1 MVRGVMF
8 QPAPKTEADL
18 AASQPLTLTP
28 EQVQELSEEEWYAQ
42 AYQGDK
48 PQLTFR
54 AVAMGTVLGFFLSFT
69 NIYIGLK
76 TGWFLGVALTACILS
91 YAFWNVLRAVGFA
104 KTPMTILENNCMQ
117 STASSA
123 GYATGNMLVSAVPAM
138 LLLSVDAEHPLGQQL
153 SWKVLA
159 AWVFFIAI
167 LGVTLAIP
175 FKRSLINREKLKF
188 PSGTAAAV
196 TLRGIYSKGE
206 EALAKARALGI
217 AAVIG
222 AVLNVLTVLR
232 FREVVVDGK
241 QVRESLVPDSS
252 NVFDWIKPLLPEG
265 LKAKMHIFHAG
276 GKEWT
281 FSDWTL
287 RMDHSAV
294 LVAAGAIV
302 GMRTCASMVAS
313 GLALAFVIGPNAMD
327 MPWTNA
333 AGKVVTAVMRP
344 GAAWKEIGLWLGAP
358 MIVAYSLAAFGA
370 QWRTIARAF
379 GGLKKV
385 PAPVAVRAEGDPILH
400 QSKDVEVPTTWFMA
414 GLGIASFGIV
424 ILGWQFFAI
433 PPIYGLIAVGM
444 TFILGLVS
452 CRSTGETD
460 ITPGGAMGKIMQ
472 LTYGVLIP
480 QSTTANL
487 MTASITSGAG
497 LAAADL
503 LNDLK
508 SGYLLGA
515 NPRRQFVAQ
524 ASGIV
529 TGTCASVLG
538 YFLLVPNAS
547 KLTGDHPEFAAP
559 GAQQW
564 KAAAQL
570 FMYGVGNL
578 HPFART
584 LIGVGLA
591 VGVGLAIFEAWFPKL
606 RSKVPSA
613 TGLGL
618 GLILPFS
625 APLAFFVGA
634 VLSEIAMRKNKAW
647 AERFIVPIAAGT
659 IAGESIIGVIVATLN
674 NFVFL

>member
-1 MVRGVMF
+1 MVRAVMF
-8 QPAPKTEADL
+8 QPAPQTEAEL
-18 AASQPLTLTP
+18 AASEPLDLTP
-28 EQVQELSEEEWYAQ
+28 EEVQALSEHEWYER

-91 YAFWNVLRAVGFA
+91 YAFWNALRAVGLA

-123 GYATGNMLVSAVPAM
+123 GYATGNVLVSAIPAM
-138 LLLSVDAEHPLGQQL
+138 LLLSVDAAHPGGTQL
-153 SWKVLA
+153 SPKVIA
-159 AWVFFIAI
+159 PWVLFIAI

-206 EALAKARALGI
+206 EALAKARALGL
-217 AAVIG
+217 AAAIG
-222 AVLNVLTVLR
+222 ALLKVLTDLR
-232 FREVVVDGK
+232 FRRVVVDGK
-241 QVRESLVPDSS
+241 EAREALLPDSS
-252 NVFDWIKPLLPEG
+252 PVFDWMKRFLPSDLRVFQAG
-265 LKAKMHIFHAG
+265 IPRLGPQLKR
-276 GKEWT
+276 ESWN
-281 FSDWTL
+281 FSDWTMA
-287 RMDHSAV
+287 MDHSAV

-302 GMRTCASMVAS
+302 GLRTCLSMVAS
-313 GLALAFVIGPNAMD
+313 GLFLALWLGPHGIDAE
-327 MPWTNA
+327 WINA
-333 AGKVVTAVMRP
+333 AGKAVYAVKKP
-344 GAAWKEIGLWLGAP
+344 GSAWKDLGLWLGAP
-358 MIVAYSLAAFGA
+358 MIVAYSLAAFGT

-385 PAPVAVRAEGDPILH
+385 QNTGEAGSP
-400 QSKDVEVPTTWFMA
+400 SKSIEVPTTWFMG
-414 GLGIASFGIV
+414 GLGVGTVGIV

-433 PPIYGLIAVGM
+433 PPVYGLVAVAM
-444 TFILGLVS
+444 TFVLGLVS

-487 MTASITSGAG
+487 TTASITSGAG

-515 NPRRQFVAQ
+515 NPRRQFLAQ

-529 TGTCASVLG
+529 TGTVASTLG
-538 YFLLVPNAS
+538 YFLLVPDAS

-564 KAAAQL
+564 KAAAEL

-578 HPFART
+578 HPMARN
-584 LIGVGLA
+584 LIGVGVAIGIALA
-591 VGVGLAIFEAWFPKL
+591 LFEVWFPKL
-606 RSKVPSA
+606 RAKLPSA

-618 GLILPFS
+618 GLLLPFS
-625 APLAFFVGA
+625 GPLAFLVGA
-634 VLSEIAMRKNKAW
+634 LLAELAKRIDKVWS
-647 AERFIVPIAAGT
+647 ERFIVPIAAGA
-659 IAGESIIGVIVATLN
+659 IAGESIIGVIVAALN
-674 NFVFL
+674 NFVFR

>member
-1 MVRGVMF
+1 MF
-8 QPAPKTEADL
+8 QPAPKTQADL
-18 AASQPLTLTP
+18 DASQPLHLTP
-28 EQVQELSEEEWYAQ
+28 EEVQLLSEHEWYQ
-42 AYQGDK
+42 RAYQGDK
-48 PQLTFR
+48 PQLTLR

-91 YAFWNVLRAVGFA
+91 YAFWNVLRAVGLA

-153 SWKVLA
+153 SPKVLA

-175 FKRSLINREKLKF
+175 FKRSLINQEKLKF

-206 EALAKARALGI
+206 EAMAKARALGI
-217 AAVIG
+217 SALVG
-222 AVLNVLTVLR
+222 AVLKVLTDLR
-232 FREVVVDGK
+232 FRTVIEDGK
-241 QVRESLVPDSS
+241 RARESLVPDSS
-252 NVFDWIKPLLPEG
+252 NVFDWIKPLLPEW
-265 LKAKMHIFHAG
+265 LKAKMHLFHAG
-276 GKEWT
+276 GREWT

-313 GLALAFVIGPNAMD
+313 GLVLAFVIGPNAID
-327 MPWTNA
+327 MPWENA
-333 AGKVVTAVMRP
+333 AGKVVTAVTRP

-358 MIVAYSLAAFGA
+358 MIVAYSLTAFA
-370 QWRTIARAF
+370 SQWRTIARAF

-385 PAPVAVRAEGDPILH
+385 EIADQAGGKPGDPSVH
-400 QSKDVEVPTTWFMA
+400 TSKTVEVPTTWFMV
-414 GLGIASFGIV
+414 GIGIATTGIV
-424 ILGWQFFAI
+424 ILGWQFFSI
-433 PPIYGLIAVGM
+433 PPVYGLVAVAM
-444 TFILGLVS
+444 TFVLGLVS

-529 TGTCASVLG
+529 TGTIASVLG

-564 KAAAQL
+564 KAAAEL

-591 VGVGLAIFEAWFPKL
+591 IGIGLALFEVWFPKL

-625 APLAFFVGA
+625 APLAFFFGA
-634 VLSEIAMRKNKAW
+634 ILAEIAMKKNKSW

>member
-1 MVRGVMF
+1 MF
-8 QPAPKTEADL
+8 QPAPKTDAEI
-18 AASQPLTLTP
+18 AASQPLELTP
-28 EQVQELSEEEWYAQ
+28 EQVQELSEHEWYAQ

-48 PQLTFR
+48 PQLTLR
-54 AVAMGTVLGFFLSFT
+54 AVLMGTVLGFFLSFT

-91 YAFWNVLRAVGFA
+91 YAFWNILRAVGVA

-138 LLLSVDAEHPLGQQL
+138 LMLSVTPENPLGTQL
-153 SWKVLA
+153 SPTIIG
-159 AWVFFIAI
+159 AWVFFVAI

-175 FKRSLINREKLKF
+175 FKRTLINRDKLKF

-206 EALAKARALGI
+206 EAMAKARALGI
-217 AAVIG
+217 AAGVG
-222 AVLNVLTVLR
+222 ALLKVLTDLR
-232 FREVVVDGK
+232 FRVVTGEDGK
-241 QVRESLVPDSS
+241 RAREALLPDSS
-252 NVFDWIKPLLPEG
+252 NVFDWIKGFLPEG
-265 LKAKMHIFHAG
+265 LKQKMHIFHAG

-294 LVAAGAIV
+294 LIAAGAIV
-302 GMRTCASMVAS
+302 GLRTCASMVAS
-313 GLALAFVIGPNAMD
+313 GLVLAFVIGPHGMDSPWQNAL
-327 MPWTNA
+327 
-333 AGKVVTAVMRP
+333 GQVVTAVKRP

-358 MIVAYSLAAFGA
+358 MIVAYSLAAFAA

-379 GGLKKV
+379 GGLRRVSADDKEDAKS
-385 PAPVAVRAEGDPILH
+385 AADPNTVD
-400 QSKDVEVPTTWFMA
+400 SKTVEVPTTWFMS
-414 GLGIASFGIV
+414 GLGVASAGIA
-424 ILGWQFFAI
+424 ILGWRFFQI
-433 PPIYGLIAVGM
+433 PPVYGLLAVAM

-487 MTASITSGAG
+487 TTASITSGAG

-515 NPRRQFVAQ
+515 NPRRQFLAQ
-524 ASGIV
+524 AAGIV
-529 TGTCASVLG
+529 TGTVASVLG
-538 YFLLVPNAS
+538 YFLLVPDAS

-564 KAAAQL
+564 KAAAEL
-570 FMYGVGNL
+570 FMHGVGNL
-578 HPFART
+578 HPMART
-584 LIGVGLA
+584 LIVWGLA
-591 VGVGLAIFEAWFPKL
+591 LGILLAALESWFPKI
-606 RSKVPSA
+606 KKWMPSA

-625 APLAFFVGA
+625 APLAFLVGA
-634 VLSEIAMRKNKAW
+634 IMAEIAAKVNKSW

>member
-1 MVRGVMF
+1 
-8 QPAPKTEADL
+8 
-18 AASQPLTLTP
+18 
-28 EQVQELSEEEWYAQ
+28 
-42 AYQGDK
+42 
-48 PQLTFR
+48 
-54 AVAMGTVLGFFLSFT
+54 
-69 NIYIGLK
+69 
-76 TGWFLGVALTACILS
+76 
-91 YAFWNVLRAVGFA
+91 
-104 KTPMTILENNCMQ
+104 MQ

-138 LLLSVDAEHPLGQQL
+138 LLLSIDAEHPLGTQL
-153 SWKVLA
+153 SPKIIA

-206 EALAKARALGI
+206 EALGKARALGI
-217 AAVIG
+217 SAVIG
-222 AVLNVLTVLR
+222 ALLKVLTDLR
-232 FREVVVDGK
+232 FRKIEHQGK
-241 QVRESLVPDSS
+241 IARESLLPDSS
-252 NVFDWIKPLLPEG
+252 NLFDWIKPLLPEG
-265 LKAKMHIFHAG
+265 LKARMHIFHAG

-302 GMRTCASMVAS
+302 GLRTCVSMVAS
-313 GLALAFVIGPNAMD
+313 GLVLAFVIGPNAFD

-333 AGKVVTAVMRP
+333 AGKMVTAVTRP

-358 MIVAYSLAAFGA
+358 MIVAYSLTAFA
-370 QWRTIARAF
+370 SQWRTIARAF

-385 PAPVAVRAEGDPILH
+385 PAAATEEVPKADGDTSEKPAY
-400 QSKDVEVPTTWFMA
+400 QSVDVEVPTTWFMI
-414 GLGIASFGIV
+414 GIGIASAGIV
-424 ILGWQFFAI
+424 VLGWQFFSI
-433 PPIYGLIAVGM
+433 PPIYGLVAVAM
-444 TFILGLVS
+444 TFVLGLVS

-515 NPRRQFVAQ
+515 NPRRQFAAQ
-524 ASGIV
+524 AAGIV
-529 TGTCASVLG
+529 TGTIASVMG
-538 YFLLVPNAS
+538 YFLLVPDAS

-564 KAAAQL
+564 KAAAEL

-584 LIGVGLA
+584 LIF
-591 VGVGLAIFEAWFPKL
+591 VGLAIGIGLALAEVWFPKW
-606 RSKVPSA
+606 RSKLPSA

-625 APLAFFVGA
+625 SPFAFLVGA
-634 VLSEIAMRKNKAW
+634 LLAEIAMKKNKSW
-647 AERFIVPIAAGT
+647 AERYIVPIAAGT
-659 IAGESIIGVIVATLN
+659 IAGESIIGVIVVTLN
-674 NFVFL
+674 SRVFL